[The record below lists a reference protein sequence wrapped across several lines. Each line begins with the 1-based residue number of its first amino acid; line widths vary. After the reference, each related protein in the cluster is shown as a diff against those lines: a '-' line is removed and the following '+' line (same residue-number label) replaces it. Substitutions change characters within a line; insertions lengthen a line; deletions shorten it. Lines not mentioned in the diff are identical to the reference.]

1 MAEQFRGVYAIP
13 PTPFTEDDEVDVE
26 SMRSCVDFCVH
37 AGAHGVV
44 APVNASEGP
53 FLTDGERRLVVE
65 TLVEQTNRRIPVVV
79 GVSGVSTR
87 HSVELARQAHA
98 AGADALMAMPPYVK
112 HPTADEVPAFYV
124 ELARATPLP
133 IFIQNYQAPV
143 GTPMSAA
150 LVARLMH
157 DIDTISYLKE
167 ETQYAPQMMTK
178 IKELAGDDLEGMM
191 GGMAGRH
198 LLDEYARGACGTMPA
213 CEVTDAHAAVWEALE
228 SGNEMRAREH
238 FRLLLPLL
246 DYEAM
251 YSVAVYKE
259 VLRRRGV
266 IKTARVRSPGTPRL
280 DEGNHRELDQILS
293 ALAPLLTADQ
303 PRPAGA

>member
-13 PTPFTEDDEVDVE
+13 PTPFTEDDQVDVE
-26 SMRSCVDFCVH
+26 SLRSCADFCVR
-37 AGAHGVV
+37 AGAHGIV

-53 FLTDGERRLVVE
+53 FLTDGERRLVFE
-65 TLVEQTNRRIPVVV
+65 TVVEQTNRRIPVVI

-87 HSVELARQAHA
+87 HTVELAQHA
-98 AGADALMAMPPYVK
+98 ASAGADALMAMPPYVK
-112 HPTADEVPAFYV
+112 HPTADEVPAFY
-124 ELARATPLP
+124 EALARATPLP

-143 GTPMSAA
+143 GTPMSAQ
-150 LVARLMH
+150 LVARLMRE
-157 DIDTISYLKE
+157 IDTISYLKE
-167 ETQYAPQMMTK
+167 ETQYAPQMMTRV
-178 IKELAGDDLEGMM
+178 KELAGDALKGMM
-191 GGMAGRH
+191 GGMAGRY

-213 CEVTDAHAAVWEALE
+213 CEVTDAHAAVWQALE
-228 SGNEMRAREH
+228 SGNELQAREH

-266 IKTARVRSPGTPRL
+266 IRTAKVRSPGTPTL
-280 DEGNHRELDQILS
+280 DDGNHRELDQILS
-293 ALAPLLTADQ
+293 ALSPLLTADQ
-303 PRPAGA
+303 PEPVGR